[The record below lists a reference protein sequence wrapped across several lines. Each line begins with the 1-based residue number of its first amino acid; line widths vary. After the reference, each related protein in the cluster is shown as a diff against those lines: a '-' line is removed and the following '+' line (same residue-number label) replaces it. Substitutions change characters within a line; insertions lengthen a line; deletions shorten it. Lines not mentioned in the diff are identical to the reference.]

1 MPIYEYKALNASG
14 KATKGVVNA
23 MNPTEAKS
31 RLRKDGLF
39 LTEIQE
45 AVATEASSVPGNI
58 RFAKKIAVQEIAVMT
73 RQLSTLIGSGI
84 PLVESLTALTE
95 QVENVKLKKILSE
108 IREKVNEGST
118 LASAMKPHSK
128 IFSDLFVNMIHAG
141 ESSGALDTVLNR
153 LADYIENQT
162 KIRGKVMSAMAY
174 PVIMIFV
181 GFAALFIIFT
191 FIIPKIVTL
200 YKDLKQALPLPT
212 QIMIGISKMFTS
224 YWYVGFSL
232 ILIAYFSM
240 RYYLR
245 TEKGLYNYHRFLLN
259 VPIFGGMFRM
269 VAITRFAS
277 TLSTLLSS
285 GVPILT
291 ALDIVKNILEN
302 KVLTKVVVNV
312 RNNVSEGD
320 SISEPLRRS
329 GEFPP
334 MVVHMIA
341 VGEKTGEV
349 ESMLEK
355 VSQTYN
361 NQLEAKIST
370 LTSLIEPL
378 MIVVMAVVIGF
389 VVFSVMLPILN
400 MGQAIK

>member
-1 MPIYEYKALNASG
+1 MPIYEYKALNTTG
-14 KATKGVVNA
+14 KTVKGVVNA
-23 MNPTEAKS
+23 TNPTEAKTKLK
-31 RLRKDGLF
+31 RDGLYI
-39 LTEIQE
+39 TEIQE
-45 AVATEASSVPGNI
+45 AQSSEGDSVPGNI
-58 RFAKKIAVQEIAVMT
+58 RFSKKVSVQELAVMT
-73 RQLSTLIGSGI
+73 RQLSTLVGAGI

-118 LASAMKPHSK
+118 MASAMKPHAK
-128 IFSDLFVNMIHAG
+128 VFSDLYINMIHAG
-141 ESSGALDTVLNR
+141 ESSGALETVLDR
-153 LADYIENQT
+153 LADYIENQS
-162 KIRGKVMSAMAY
+162 KLKGKVLSAMAY
-174 PVIMIFV
+174 PSIMVIV
-181 GFAALFIIFT
+181 GIVALLIIFT

-200 YKDLKQALPLPT
+200 YKDLKQALPVPT
-212 QIMIGISKMFTS
+212 QIMIGISKVFTS
-224 YWYVGFSL
+224 YWYIGLSIIVISFLS
-232 ILIAYFSM
+232 IRAY
-240 RYYLR
+240 LK
-245 TEKGLYNYHRFLLN
+245 TKNGKYNYHRFLLRM
-259 VPIFGGMFRM
+259 PIFGGMFQM

-285 GVPILT
+285 GVPILA
-291 ALDIVKNILEN
+291 ALDIVKNVLEN
-302 KVLTKVVVNV
+302 EVLTKVVQNV

-349 ESMLEK
+349 ESMLGK
-355 VSQTYN
+355 VAQTYN

-378 MIVVMAVVIGF
+378 MIVAMAIVIGF

-400 MGQAIK
+400 MGQALK